1 MNVLDIES
9 WKLTAIIL
17 GVISIAMFIVQRSS
31 YMFLDVV
38 FEICIFHVPA
48 ILAVGVYLYLRRK
61 PATVTPVEA
70 VLHT

>member
-1 MNVLDIES
+1 MNILDLES

-17 GVISIAMFIVQRSS
+17 GVISIVMFIVQRSS
-31 YMFLDVV
+31 YMFLDVI

-61 PATVTPVEA
+61 PATAAPVEA
-70 VLHT
+70 VLPI